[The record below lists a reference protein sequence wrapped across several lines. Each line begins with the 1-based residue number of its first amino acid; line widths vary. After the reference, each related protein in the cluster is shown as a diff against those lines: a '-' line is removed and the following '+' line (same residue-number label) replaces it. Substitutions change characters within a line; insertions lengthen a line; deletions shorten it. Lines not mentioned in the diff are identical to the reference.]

1 VCRGDLGPWS
11 GLEDLEDEELERAYR
26 PLDTLLAFFAHVE
39 DTYRSAASE
48 HRYLG
53 RTRVLMALRGKD
65 RGPSGSLSGK
75 YTDNPL
81 FGHLSFIKQKELEKA
96 FDLALKEGYL
106 EVKANYK
113 GHPMFGLTEKG
124 WVRVRRKGREVR
136 SGRLQA
142 QV

>member
-1 VCRGDLGPWS
+1 
-11 GLEDLEDEELERAYR
+11 LEDEELERAYR
-26 PLDTLLAFFAHVE
+26 PLDTLLAFFAHAE
-39 DTYRSAASE
+39 DNNRSLASE

-53 RTRVLMALRGKD
+53 KSSVLMALRGKD
-65 RGPSGSLSGK
+65 RGPSGPLSRK

-106 EVKANYK
+106 EVKANYE
-113 GHPMFGLTEKG
+113 GHPMFGLTAKG

-136 SGRLQA
+136 GGRL
-142 QV
+142 